1 MRFEVRVVHT
11 GPAVYG
17 RNRVGSEITTILEAD
32 RHLLLRLAERYQRDD
47 SRRAAR
53 PRPGRAA
60 QRRPQPAV
68 AQPPH
73 AQPRNDSL

>member
-1 MRFEVRVVHT
+1 MRFEVRIVHI

-47 SRRAAR
+47 SAEQRDPDLAVLRTAARSQQSLNRRRAPREDAR
-53 PRPGRAA
+53 
-60 QRRPQPAV
+60 
-68 AQPPH
+68 
-73 AQPRNDSL
+73 